1 MTPLRS
7 KWKNFFKFDV
17 CLIAKKYSQKSSAKQ
32 KTLVGCQLLCNPF
45 RSKSPYLNMADD
57 LCQLP
62 DEFTPNLPFVFIHF
76 PFAVNSNTVRF
87 IFAGRCRNTL

>member
-17 CLIAKKYSQKSSAKQ
+17 CLIAKKYSQKFSAKQ

-45 RSKSPYLNMADD
+45 RSKSPYLNMAND
-57 LCQLP
+57 
-62 DEFTPNLPFVFIHF
+62 FSF
-76 PFAVNSNTVRF
+76 PRFSTGFQSPAGFAELHPSLWH
-87 IFAGRCRNTL
+87 GNTLKR